1 MYPFT
6 IESQTRIENDVTKLE
21 QKLRAA
27 LRRPG
32 VVENSSL
39 VVAVSGGADSVALLD
54 ASYRLA
60 QRGKLPVK
68 IFAAHLNHQLRGEES
83 DADETFVR
91 QLTLNRGVEC
101 LIERIAIAD
110 FAKAEKRNLE
120 ATARR
125 LRYEFL
131 ARAAGKFGAELVCT
145 AHTQDDQAETLV
157 MRLLRGT
164 GAEGLQGLH
173 SIRRLNETT
182 RLIRPLLKASRAEV
196 LAHCAHYGL
205 EFRQDSSNSSP
216 KLTRNRIRHELIPLL
231 QSFNPRSNE
240 AMIRTMELITADD
253 DCLRQIAKEALTK
266 SRTEAGLSAK
276 LLQEF
281 HPAIQR
287 RVLRLWLEEARGSL
301 LRIEMVHILALES
314 LILRPQGGRV
324 IELPGGWQVQRKSGV
339 LGITCEQDKARQS

>member
-1 MYPFT
+1 MYPFA

-27 LRRPG
+27 LQRLD

-39 VVAVSGGADSVALLD
+39 VVAISGGADSVALLD
-54 ASYRLA
+54 ACVRLA
-60 QRGKLPVK
+60 ERRKLPVK

-91 QLTLNRGVEC
+91 QLALNRGIEC
-101 LIERIAIAD
+101 LTERIAIAD
-110 FAKAEKRNLE
+110 FAKTEKRNLE

-131 ARAAGKFGAELVCT
+131 ARAAVRFEAEFVCT
-145 AHTQDDQAETLV
+145 AHTTDDQAETIL

-164 GAEGLQGLH
+164 GAEGLQGLRP
-173 SIRRLNETT
+173 ILRLSETI
-182 RLIRPLLKASRAEV
+182 RLIRPLLNVSRAEV
-196 LAHCAHYGL
+196 LAHCAHYKL
-205 EFRQDSSNSSP
+205 EFCQDSSNWSP

-240 AMIRTMELITADD
+240 SMIRTMELITADD
-253 DCLRQIAKEALTK
+253 DCLRQIAKEALAG
-266 SRTEAGLSAK
+266 SRTKTGLSAK

-287 RVLRLWLEEARGSL
+287 RVLRLWLEELRGNL
-301 LRIEMVHILALES
+301 LRIEMAHILALES
-314 LILRPQGGRV
+314 LILRPEGGRV
-324 IELPGGWQVQRKSGV
+324 IELPGGWQVRRKSGV
-339 LGITCEQDKARQS
+339 LEITCE

>member
-1 MYPFT
+1 M
-6 IESQTRIENDVTKLE
+6 TKLE

-27 LRRPG
+27 LQRLG
-32 VVENSSL
+32 VVKNSSL
-39 VVAVSGGADSVALLD
+39 VVAISGGADSVALLD
-54 ASYRLA
+54 ACGRLA

-91 QLTLNRGVEC
+91 ELTLNRGVEC
-101 LIERIAIAD
+101 LTEGIAIAD
-110 FAKAEKRNLE
+110 FAKIEKRNLE

-131 ARAAGKFGAELVCT
+131 ARAAVRFEAEFVCT
-145 AHTQDDQAETLV
+145 AHTADDQAETIL

-173 SIRRLNETT
+173 PTLRLNETI
-182 RLIRPLLKASRAEV
+182 RLIRPLLKVSRAEV

-205 EFRQDSSNSSP
+205 EFCQDSSNWSP

-240 AMIRTMELITADD
+240 SMIRTMELITADD
-253 DCLRQIAKEALTK
+253 DCLRQIAKEALAK
-266 SRTEAGLSAK
+266 SRTKTGLSAK

-281 HPAIQR
+281 PPAIQR

-339 LGITCEQDKARQS
+339 LGITCEQDKAQQS

>member
-1 MYPFT
+1 M
-6 IESQTRIENDVTKLE
+6 TKLE

-27 LRRPG
+27 LRRLG
-32 VVENSSL
+32 VEENSSL

-54 ASYRLA
+54 ACTRLA
-60 QRGKLPVK
+60 RRGKLPIN

-83 DADETFVR
+83 DGDETFVQ
-91 QLTLNRGVEC
+91 QLTLNRGLEC

-131 ARAAGKFGAELVCT
+131 ARAAGKFDAKFVCT
-145 AHTQDDQAETLV
+145 AHTTDDQAETIL

-173 SIRRLNETT
+173 PMLRLSETAG
-182 RLIRPLLKASRAEV
+182 LIRPLLKVSRVEV
-196 LAHCAHYGL
+196 LEHCVHYGL
-205 EFRQDSSNSSP
+205 EFRQDSSNWSP

-253 DCLRQIAKEALTK
+253 DCLRQIAKEALAK
-266 SRTEAGLSAK
+266 SRAKAGLSAK
-276 LLQEF
+276 LLQQF

-287 RVLRLWLEEARGSL
+287 RVLRLWLEETCGSL
-301 LRIEMVHILALES
+301 LRIEMVHILGLES
-314 LILRPQGGRV
+314 LILRPEGGRV
-324 IELPGGWQVQRKSGV
+324 IELPGGWQVRRKSGV